1 MAKQGKPQGER
12 AISPNHP
19 AQMSATGI
27 GSMEVLQQIA
37 SLPKMAVVKPVAKP
51 KATRKGKPWSEAAKA
66 KARRTRKRNKRR
78 ASVRKVLRA
87 LRLVKR

>member
-1 MAKQGKPQGER
+1 MAKQGKPQGAR
-12 AISPNHP
+12 AIAPNHP

-27 GSMEVLQQIA
+27 RPAMLATQVA
-37 SLPKMAVVKPVAKP
+37 SLPTAVVKPVAKP

-78 ASVRKVLRA
+78 ASVRKVLRT